1 VRTQPEV
8 IFRLAAAVEDW
19 PRLLPHYRFV
29 RVLAADGTNQ
39 RTVEMAARRDL
50 IGRVGLPLRWR
61 AIQTL
66 YPSDT
71 RIEFEHIGGASRG
84 MLVTWT
90 INARSASL
98 VARDLERSASLVAS
112 NVERSASLVASD
124 VEIRHVFSPAWP
136 VPEDFIRKFVG
147 EFIVN
152 GVARRTLAHLAAIAE
167 RPS

>member
-90 INARSASL
+90 INARSAT
-98 VARDLERSASLVAS
+98 
-112 NVERSASLVASD
+112 LVASD

>member
-98 VARDLERSASLVAS
+98 VA
-112 NVERSASLVASD
+112 SD